1 MAYVY
6 LICAIASE
14 VTATSALKASA
25 EFTKPVPSIIV
36 IVGYSVSFYFLSM
49 CLRTMSIGVAYAVWS
64 GLGMVLVAFVGVLV
78 YGERL
83 DLAAGIGMS
92 LIIAGVIILNTVS
105 KTALHS

>member
-6 LICAIASE
+6 LFAAIASE

-25 EFTKPVPSIIV
+25 EFTKPIPSMVV

-49 CLRTMSIGVAYAVWS
+49 CLRTMSVGVAYAVWS
-64 GLGMVLVAFVGVLV
+64 GLGMVLVAVVGVLV

-83 DLAAGIGMS
+83 DLAAGVGMG
-92 LIIAGVIILNTVS
+92 LIIAGVIVLNTMS
-105 KTALHS
+105 KAVVH

>member
-1 MAYVY
+1 MA
-6 LICAIASE
+6 AE

-25 EFTKPVPSIIV
+25 EFTKPVPSIVV

-64 GLGMVLVAFVGVLV
+64 GRGMVLVAFVGVLV

>member
-1 MAYVY
+1 MAYIY

-25 EFTKPVPSIIV
+25 EFTKPIPSIIV

-64 GLGMVLVAFVGVLV
+64 GLGMVLVAVLGVML

-83 DLAAGIGMS
+83 DLAAGIGMG
-92 LIIAGVIILNTVS
+92 LIIAGVVVLNTMS
-105 KTALHS
+105 KTVVHG